1 MVSAKCGH
9 KEQIEIPEMSTASVN
24 VKLTNEEKEAKDSGK
39 TANPKNLP
47 SGSRIGRIV
56 KGSYGRGNVVD
67 LDEWEAPVAVP
78 LGKFAIV
85 LKTQI
90 IGRTPEGQ
98 PIEGEDEIVLKSP
111 LLQEL
116 FRSVATYYPRLG
128 LDGSDI
134 TIEHPYAP
142 LFFYFDAL
150 CEAGERHPD
159 PTCQE
164 DLECLRQFYKKTIYP
179 EHEIARKMVEE
190 GMIRYPYLWALFRP
204 GDLVYSLDDFGE
216 PKLHKLITITYD
228 SREKELIC
236 TMWSISWSI
245 SKKTFEREIIEREI
259 RSFDGGCP
267 VTSLLFYPLKYYK
280 GGSAQEIEKLCAS
293 LKSRGERWNLLASE
307 PPSCKYYNG
316 PAQPTYGVTGVSS
329 MQYVCG

>member
-1 MVSAKCGH
+1 G
-9 KEQIEIPEMSTASVN
+9 
-24 VKLTNEEKEAKDSGK
+24 KLTNEEKEAKDPQGLNCGR

-47 SGSRIGRIV
+47 SRSRIGRMV
-56 KGSYGRGNVVD
+56 QGKYGRGDVVD
-67 LDEWEAPVAVP
+67 LDEWEAPDAAP

-90 IGRTPEGQ
+90 IGQTPLGQ
-98 PIEGEDEIVLKSP
+98 PIESEDELVLKSP
-111 LLQEL
+111 SLQEL
-116 FRSVATYYPRLG
+116 FHSVVTYYPRLG

-164 DLECLRQFYKKTIYP
+164 DFECLRRFYKKTIYP

-216 PKLHKLITITYD
+216 PQLGKLITIAYD
-228 SREKELIC
+228 SRDKELIC

-245 SKKTFEREIIEREI
+245 SKKAIEREIIERGI

-267 VTSLLFYPLKYYK
+267 VTS
-280 GGSAQEIEKLCAS
+280 
-293 LKSRGERWNLLASE
+293 
-307 PPSCKYYNG
+307 
-316 PAQPTYGVTGVSS
+316 
-329 MQYVCG
+329 